1 MFRTMPCHPQ
11 GRPENVLFFEHR
23 FLLATIHMIQSRFC
37 STLILAVMALALT
50 TLVGCSETP
59 QEKYD
64 SAVAELKEARAARK
78 DALES
83 VNEKKQELEALR
95 AELNEAQAELA
106 NARNKVEAAAQAVD
120 KTVTDEVLFRTIQH
134 DVLAKKGFD
143 KAAISVGVNNR
154 VVTLTGHVPDAET
167 HDRALK
173 LAREQPGVKN
183 VIDDL
188 EVAGEEKRQSAP
200 PADKAAK
207 ASDGAAQP
215 GSQAKPAEPE
225 GQQQGESQA
234 PAPGQG
240 QGQGQ
245 GQSANENTDTSAPN
259 APAPPMDDVEPENK
273 ADPAQPPEK
282 SGASAKPQPPAAPEP
297 NEA

>member
-23 FLLATIHMIQSRFC
+23 FLLATIHMIQSRFR
-37 STLILAVMALALT
+37 SILILAAMALALT

-64 SAVAELKEARAARK
+64 KAVAELKKAREARK

-83 VNEKKQELEALR
+83 VNEKKQELEELR

-134 DVLAKKGFD
+134 DVLDKKGFD
-143 KAAISVGVNNR
+143 KAAISVGVTNR

-173 LAREQPGVKN
+173 LAREQPGAKN

-188 EVAGEEKRQSAP
+188 DVAGEEKRQSAP

-207 ASDGAAQP
+207 ASDGAAPP
-215 GSQAKPAEPE
+215 GSQAKPAEPQ
-225 GQQQGESQA
+225 GPQQNESQA
-234 PAPGQG
+234 PVPGQD
-240 QGQGQ
+240 
-245 GQSANENTDTSAPN
+245 QSANENTDKSAPN
-259 APAPPMDDVEPENK
+259 APVPPMDDVEPEDK

-282 SGASAKPQPPAAPEP
+282 SGSSAKPQPPAAPEP